1 MSKSF
6 RSANPARRFASPVT
20 ARALVAG
27 LVLAGAAA
35 TTPVLARSVE
45 KAEAAMA
52 SDEMTSAVRHAE
64 KAVAEAPRDA
74 SRRALL
80 GQAYLRAG
88 RLVSARAALREATTL
103 GEASP
108 RVALMLAL
116 AEIGSGDAREGVMI
130 LAQQADAIPA
140 ADRGL
145 AFALAGETARGVEI
159 ISADIRG
166 GNDNPKNRQNLAY
179 AFALDGRWRE
189 ARMMAAQDVPADV
202 LDQRM
207 TEWAM
212 HARPDQAA
220 QRVAALVGAQLRE
233 DRGMPTALAL
243 ANTPAPASRAP
254 APVMAAAEPVAPV
267 VDELPAVEPQYAEA
281 TPYVAPAT
289 TPAAPVSRAVVV
301 AEVPA
306 SSVTRVAM
314 VQPTPAAPAAKL
326 AAKQAPAK
334 VAAPKQAM
342 VKPAAAKLAAAPAK
356 AKAALPVPA
365 AGGTHV
371 AQLGSYGSMAD
382 ARAGWK
388 TLQSRYANLR
398 GSQPVITQAKVD
410 GKDYWRVAAGG
421 FDAKGAGAMCAAV
434 KASGNGCLAIARTGT
449 IAAKADGK
457 VRMARAD

>member
-6 RSANPARRFASPVT
+6 RSANPARRFASPIA

-27 LVLAGAAA
+27 LVLAGVAAA
-35 TTPVLARSVE
+35 QPVLARSAE

-52 SDEMTSAVRHAE
+52 SDEIDSAVRYAE
-64 KAVAEAPRDA
+64 KAVAEAPRDGA
-74 SRRALL
+74 RRALL

-88 RLVSARAALREATTL
+88 RLASARAALREATIL
-103 GEASP
+103 GETSP

-116 AEIGSGDAREGVMI
+116 AEIGSGDARSGVMI

-166 GNDNPKNRQNLAY
+166 GNDNPKNRQNVAY

-220 QRVAALVGAQLRE
+220 QRVAALVGAKLRE

-243 ANTPAPASRAP
+243 ANYPAPASHAP
-254 APVMAAAEPVAPV
+254 APAMAATTPVPV
-267 VDELPAVEPQYAEA
+267 TEELPAVEPQYAEA
-281 TPYVAPAT
+281 SEPYLAPAE
-289 TPAAPVSRAVVV
+289 AVSRPVVV

-306 SSVTRVAM
+306 SNVTRFAV
-314 VQPTPAAPAAKL
+314 VQPAPAALTAKL
-326 AAKQAPAK
+326 AARPAPAK
-334 VAAPKQAM
+334 SAAPKQAL
-342 VKPAAAKLAAAPAK
+342 VKPAAVKVAAARVK
-356 AKAALPVPA
+356 AKAALPVPS

-371 AQLGSYGSMAD
+371 AQLGSYGSLAD

-398 GSQPVITQAKVD
+398 GAQPVITQAKVD

-434 KASGNGCLAIARTGT
+434 KSGGNGCLAIARPTT
-449 IAAKADGK
+449 VAAKADGK

>member
-6 RSANPARRFASPVT
+6 RSANPARRFTSPVA

-27 LVLAGAAA
+27 LVLAGVAVAP
-35 TTPVLARSVE
+35 PVLARSAE
-45 KAEAAMA
+45 KAETAMA
-52 SDEMTSAVRHAE
+52 SDEMTSAVRYAE
-64 KAVAEAPRDA
+64 KAVAEAPRDGA
-74 SRRALL
+74 SRALL

-88 RLVSARAALREATTL
+88 RLASARAALREATML

-116 AEIGSGDAREGVMI
+116 AEIGSGDARTGVMI

-159 ISADIRG
+159 ISADIRA

-243 ANTPAPASRAP
+243 ANYPAPASAAP
-254 APVMAAAEPVAPV
+254 APVMAAAEPAAPIAA
-267 VDELPAVEPQYAEA
+267 ELPAVETQFAEA
-281 TPYVAPAT
+281 APVTA
-289 TPAAPVSRAVVV
+289 PAAPLASAVAV
-301 AEVPA
+301 ADVPA
-306 SSVTRVAM
+306 SNVTRVAV
-314 VQPTPAAPAAKL
+314 VQPTPAAPATKLVAK
-326 AAKQAPAK
+326 AAPVK
-334 VAAPKQAM
+334 VAAPRQAL

-356 AKAALPVPA
+356 AKAALPVPQ
-365 AGGTHV
+365 AGGSHV

-388 TLQSRYANLR
+388 TLQARYANLR

-421 FDAKGAGAMCAAV
+421 FDAKGAGAMCTAV
-434 KASGNGCLAIARTGT
+434 KAGGNGCLAIARPTAV
-449 IAAKADGK
+449 AAKADSK